1 MYERRT
7 GVQKDGV
14 GRDGGVPCWKASC
27 FGLFPLLRRKA
38 KIPRKQRQRCKR
50 EQGRGRAGRDRVPD
64 PVHSIENDSGILV
77 VPGFRIY

>member
-27 FGLFPLLRRKA
+27 FGFDFCFAAKA
-38 KIPRKQRQRCKR
+38 QISVFYRTRTV
-50 EQGRGRAGRDRVPD
+50 AGAPYMV
-64 PVHSIENDSGILV
+64 L
-77 VPGFRIY
+77 